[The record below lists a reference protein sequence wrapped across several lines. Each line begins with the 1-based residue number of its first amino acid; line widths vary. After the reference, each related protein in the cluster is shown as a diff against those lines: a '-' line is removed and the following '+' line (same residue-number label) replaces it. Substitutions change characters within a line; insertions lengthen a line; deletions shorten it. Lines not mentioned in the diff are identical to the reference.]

1 MQSWRSLRI
10 TPARRMELPS
20 ARYTTFIISDIPF
33 TGCFARLPPKWTH
46 DQFRILRMKEIHL
59 ILTALAALSA
69 LASAAEIQIGSRS
82 TAEAANR
89 YRVASP
95 DGTIEAQLRA
105 DKRLSSSVHV
115 DGEPVIGPSR
125 LGLSFGEALQLGQN
139 VRVVDA
145 STSERNE
152 SWKDDLGKFSTVK
165 DRGAGCLVRSSRCL
179 VMCDPSTRKHA
190 AESCH

>member
-1 MQSWRSLRI
+1 
-10 TPARRMELPS
+10 
-20 ARYTTFIISDIPF
+20 
-33 TGCFARLPPKWTH
+33 
-46 DQFRILRMKEIHL
+46 MKEIHL

-152 SWKDDLGKFSTVK
+152 S
-165 DRGAGCLVRSSRCL
+165 
-179 VMCDPSTRKHA
+179 
-190 AESCH
+190 